1 MGHIEETRELSA
13 NPEALWGT
21 VSDLADWDKWFTV
34 HEKWLEGPPATLTEG
49 GQPAAKIVMLGMA
62 NKIEWTIDE
71 VDAPRSLVLS
81 GTGMAGVKAK
91 FTFTIDPA
99 DKGSRLTVVGDFE
112 GAMIKGALGKAV
124 EKDGVK
130 QLDKTLDQL
139 DALASASA
147 WAGLSR
153 WRSRE
158 PGWTAGPTG
167 GR

>member
-1 MGHIEETRELSA
+1 MGHIEATRELSA
-13 NPEALWGT
+13 DPTALWGT
-21 VSDLADWDKWFTV
+21 VTDLANWDKWFTV
-34 HEKWLEGPPATLTEG
+34 HEKWLESPPDTLTEG
-49 GQPAAKIVMLGMA
+49 AKLTAKIVMLGMA
-62 NKIEWTIDE
+62 NKIEWTIDK

-99 DKGSRLTVVGDFE
+99 DGGSRFAVSGDFE

-139 DALASASA
+139 DALAASA
-147 WAGLSR
+147 
-153 WRSRE
+153 
-158 PGWTAGPTG
+158 
-167 GR
+167 